1 MSEPKTVQRR
11 INFRKHN
18 KAMTTKRLDLPF
30 EKISYQ
36 NPEILAKFT
45 IDTGRIL
52 PRKVTGVSAKMHR
65 AITREIK
72 RARAVNLMP

>member
-1 MSEPKTVQRR
+1 MSEPETIQRR

-18 KAMTTKRLDLPF
+18 KSMTNKRLDLPF

-36 NPEILAKFT
+36 NPEVLSKFT
-45 IDTGRIL
+45 TETGRIL

-72 RARAVNLMP
+72 RARAVNLLP

>member
-1 MSEPKTVQRR
+1 MSEAKTIQRR

-18 KAMTTKRLDLPF
+18 KSMTNKRLDLPF

-36 NPEILAKFT
+36 NPEVLSKFT
-45 IDTGRIL
+45 TETGRIL

-72 RARAVNLMP
+72 RARAVNLLP

>member
-1 MSEPKTVQRR
+1 MSEPKSIQRR

-18 KAMTTKRLDLPF
+18 KSMTTKRLDLPF
-30 EKISYQ
+30 EKISFK

-45 IDTGRIL
+45 TDTGRIL

-65 AITREIK
+65 TITREIK
-72 RARAVNLMP
+72 RARAVNLIR

>member
-1 MSEPKTVQRR
+1 
-11 INFRKHN
+11 
-18 KAMTTKRLDLPF
+18 MTTKRLDLPF

-36 NPEILAKFT
+36 NPEILSKFT
-45 IDTGRIL
+45 TETGRIL

-72 RARAVNLMP
+72 RSRAVNLMP

>member
-18 KAMTTKRLDLPF
+18 KAMPTKRLDLPF
-30 EKISYQ
+30 EKISYK
-36 NPEILAKFT
+36 NPDILSKFT
-45 IDTGRIL
+45 TETGRIL

-72 RARAVNLMP
+72 RARAVNLLR

>member
-1 MSEPKTVQRR
+1 
-11 INFRKHN
+11 
-18 KAMTTKRLDLPF
+18 MTTKRLDLPF

-36 NPEILAKFT
+36 NPEILSKFT
-45 IDTGRIL
+45 TETGRIL

-72 RARAVNLMP
+72 RSRAVNMMP

>member
-1 MSEPKTVQRR
+1 
-11 INFRKHN
+11 
-18 KAMTTKRLDLPF
+18 MTNKRLDLPF

-36 NPEILAKFT
+36 NPEVLTKFT
-45 IDTGRIL
+45 TETGRIL

-72 RARAVNLMP
+72 RARAVNLLP

>member
-11 INFRKHN
+11 INFRKAN

-30 EKISYQ
+30 EKINYK
-36 NPEILAKFT
+36 NPEILSKFT
-45 IDTGRIL
+45 TDTGRIL

-72 RARAVNLMP
+72 RARSVNLLP

>member
-1 MSEPKTVQRR
+1 MSEPKTIQRR

-18 KAMTTKRLDLPF
+18 KSMTTKRLDLPF
-30 EKISYQ
+30 EKIDYKS
-36 NPEILAKFT
+36 PEILAKFT
-45 IDTGRIL
+45 TDTGRIL

-72 RARAVNLMP
+72 RARAVNLMR

>member
-1 MSEPKTVQRR
+1 MSDPKTIQRR

-18 KAMTTKRLDLPF
+18 KSMTNKRLDLPF

-36 NPEILAKFT
+36 NPEVLSKFT
-45 IDTGRIL
+45 TETGRIL

-72 RARAVNLMP
+72 RARSVNLLP

>member
-1 MSEPKTVQRR
+1 MEHKSIQRR

-18 KAMTTKRLDLPF
+18 KAMPRKRLDLPF
-30 EKISYQ
+30 EKINFQ

-45 IDTGRIL
+45 TETGRIL

-72 RARAVNLMP
+72 RARAVNLLR

>member
-1 MSEPKTVQRR
+1 MSEPKTIQRR
-11 INFRKHN
+11 INFRKAN

-45 IDTGRIL
+45 TETGRIL

-72 RARAVNLMP
+72 RSRAVNMMP

>member
-1 MSEPKTVQRR
+1 MSEPNTIQRR

-18 KAMTTKRLDLPF
+18 KSMTTKRLDLPF
-30 EKISYQ
+30 EKISFK

-45 IDTGRIL
+45 TDTGRIL

-65 AITREIK
+65 TITREIK
-72 RARAVNLMP
+72 RARAVNLIR

>member
-1 MSEPKTVQRR
+1 
-11 INFRKHN
+11 
-18 KAMTTKRLDLPF
+18 MTNKRLDLPF

-36 NPEILAKFT
+36 NPVVLSKFT
-45 IDTGRIL
+45 TETGRIL

-72 RARAVNLMP
+72 RARAVNLLP